1 MFKKLKAWR
10 RKNWPTQIEQFQDGD
25 AFAAEEI
32 SKYGIHEGVHIIMC
46 LPFDK
51 SDAFDRGMINHAERA
66 LSQYNAGWQ
75 CADQI
80 IKNAPHHVAVEVIT
94 RKNHQTN
101 PAYQKGMEDRLLKE
115 QP

>member
-10 RKNWPTQIEQFQDGD
+10 RKHWPTQIEQFQDGD

-32 SKYGIHEGVHIIMC
+32 SKYGIHDGVNVIMS
-46 LPFDK
+46 LPSNK
-51 SDAFDRGMINHAERA
+51 RNAFDRGMINHAERA
-66 LSQYNAGWQ
+66 MAQYHAGWK

-80 IKNAPHHVAVEVIT
+80 IEKASYHVAVEVIT
-94 RKNHQTN
+94 RKNPANN